1 MSFNLALCR
10 LRFNIYE
17 YELKGLRLM
26 NKKALISLIMT
37 LSLLMSQ
44 PVFGEGVTVTS
55 SPAATTSAE
64 VQSAAEATPQTSPTP
79 TPVPSQAAQPEDT
92 AQDPEKEDEKPVSPP
107 AITFSQAITPIILD
121 SSKLNPPSVSAK
133 SAVVMDA
140 KSGTIIYTK
149 NEHEKVFPA
158 STTKIMTAILALEMT
173 EELETPVTATIQAL
187 APITNEDSHMGL
199 LVGETLPMS
208 KLIEGM
214 LVASAND
221 AANVIAIHIAG
232 SVDAFAELMNQKA
245 QSLGAYNTNF
255 ENANGMHDDNHY
267 TSAYDLSIIAQYAM
281 QNEKFREFVKQPNFQ
296 FPVTNKHSAPQV
308 LSNTNLFLSR
318 ARSTHHI
325 WTPVIGI
332 KTGFT
337 SMAGYC
343 LVTAAQNGD
352 NELISVVMN
361 CNNTDNNQGATSYIE
376 SKKLLNFGFNNYKY
390 TSLAKA
396 GDVISTSKVYEALH
410 DTRVSMTIDTDLG
423 ALLPKTIKPAD
434 DVKVDFEI
442 PDTFKAPIRKGDALG
457 TVSYTYQEQEIAY
470 ATLIAANDVDLNT
483 LLFLF
488 HTIINIVSSPFFFIP
503 AILIIALLSIRRY
516 NKKKR
521 EKRLRKTRMNN
532 RMAQRENQNNKQ
544 REYVSTPNQ
553 NSRYKK

>member
-1 MSFNLALCR
+1 
-10 LRFNIYE
+10 
-17 YELKGLRLM
+17 M
-26 NKKALISLIMT
+26 NKKALTSLIMT
-37 LSLLMSQ
+37 LSVLIS
-44 PVFGEGVTVTS
+44 TVTFAEP
-55 SPAATTSAE
+55 SPSGEAAVQTEATAAAT
-64 VQSAAEATPQTSPTP
+64 QQAAVEATPETSPTP
-79 TPVPSQAAQPEDT
+79 TPVPPEAAQPEDT
-92 AQDPEKEDEKPVSPP
+92 AKKAEEEKPESSPIP
-107 AITFSQAITPIILD
+107 AISFSEAITPIILD
-121 SSKLNPPSVSAK
+121 SSDLNPPSITAQ
-133 SAVVMDA
+133 SAVVMDS

-173 EELETPVTATIQAL
+173 EDPETPVTATIQAL

-221 AANVIAIHIAG
+221 AANVIAIHLAG
-232 SVDAFAELMNQKA
+232 SVDAFADLMNQKA

-255 ENANGMHDDNHY
+255 VNANGMHDDNHY
-267 TSAYDLSIIAQYAM
+267 TSAYDLAIMTQYAM
-281 QNEKFREFVKQPNFQ
+281 KNEQFREYVKQVSFQ
-296 FPVTNKHSAPQV
+296 FPATNKHSSPQV

-318 ARSTHHI
+318 ARSSHHI
-325 WTPVIGI
+325 WAPVIGV

-337 SMAGYC
+337 SMAGSC
-343 LVTAAQNGD
+343 LVTAAQNND

-361 CNNTDNNQGATSYIE
+361 CHNADNGPGATSYIE
-376 SKKLLNFGFNNYKY
+376 SKSLLNFGFNNYRY

-396 GDVISTSKVYEALH
+396 GDVISSSKVYEALH

-423 ALLPKTIKPAD
+423 ALLPKSIDPAE
-434 DVKVDFEI
+434 DVKIDLEI
-442 PDTFKAPIRKGDALG
+442 PDKFKAPIRKGDALG
-457 TVSYTYQEQEIAY
+457 TVSYTYQDQEIAY
-470 ATLIAANDVDLNT
+470 ATLIAANNVELNT

-488 HTIINIVSSPFFFIP
+488 HTIINIVTSPFFFIP
-503 AILIIALLSIRRY
+503 AILIIALLSIRSY

-532 RMAQRENQNNKQ
+532 RIARQENKQ
-544 REYVSTPNQ
+544 SNKRKEYQSTPNQ